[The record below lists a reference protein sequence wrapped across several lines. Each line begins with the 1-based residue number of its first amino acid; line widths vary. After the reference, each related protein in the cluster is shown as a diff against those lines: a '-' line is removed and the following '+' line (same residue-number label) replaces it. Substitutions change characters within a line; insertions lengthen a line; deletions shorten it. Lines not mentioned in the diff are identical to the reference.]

1 MTGNFHVA
9 ASLMQKVLKLDAF
22 SWFQLVLA
30 ATYSGAFHPT
40 AEGQAAIADA
50 VVHKARGVLA
60 KYGQGPEQ
68 PLPAAGIAAPP
79 AAPSDCSSGYRR
91 GHAAADAL
99 LMATASSML
108 EA

>member
-9 ASLMQKVLKLDAF
+9 ASLLQKVLKLDTFA
-22 SWFQLVLA
+22 WFQLLLA

-60 KYGQGPEQ
+60 KYGQGSAQ
-68 PLPAAGIAAPP
+68 PLPAAGIAAPT
-79 AAPSDCSSGYRR
+79 SS
-91 GHAAADAL
+91 AL
-99 LMATASSML
+99 ELQ
-108 EA
+108 

>member
-9 ASLMQKVLKLDAF
+9 ASLLQKVLKLDAF
-22 SWFQLVLA
+22 AWFQLVLA

-68 PLPAAGIAAPP
+68 QPQIAPTVASPSGAVGI
-79 AAPSDCSSGYRR
+79 
-91 GHAAADAL
+91 
-99 LMATASSML
+99 
-108 EA
+108 E